1 MTINWGAL
9 ALVAGATITATMAI
23 VGLFSIGVAAVTSGQ
38 RHPAGS
44 EAVAGRGPA
53 STPATVAGYSCIGVS
68 GLMVL
73 YGLYLII
80 PQFH

>member
-9 ALVAGATITATMAI
+9 ALVAAVTIVAAI
-23 VGLFSIGVAAVTSGQ
+23 AIIGLFSLGVAALTSRQRADSGSGTLTLTVTGYGLLALSGVI
-38 RHPAGS
+38 A
-44 EAVAGRGPA
+44 
-53 STPATVAGYSCIGVS
+53 I
-68 GLMVL
+68 

>member
-9 ALVAGATITATMAI
+9 ALVAAVTIVGAMMI
-23 VGLFSIGVAAVTSGQ
+23 VGLFSLGVASLTARERSGAGAASLANTVVGYVCFALSGAIAV
-38 RHPAGS
+38 
-44 EAVAGRGPA
+44 
-53 STPATVAGYSCIGVS
+53 
-68 GLMVL
+68 